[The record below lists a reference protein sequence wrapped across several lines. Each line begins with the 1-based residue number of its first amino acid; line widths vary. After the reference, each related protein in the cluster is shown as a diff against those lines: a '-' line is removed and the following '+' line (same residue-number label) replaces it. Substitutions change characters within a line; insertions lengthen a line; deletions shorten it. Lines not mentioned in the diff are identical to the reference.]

1 MTLVPMNKTSEP
13 KVSKVEDKS
22 SVTLTH
28 SEKEFEAAC
37 KDTQVVHCLV
47 VKDILVTE
55 NDLP

>member
-1 MTLVPMNKTSEP
+1 MNKRDP
-13 KVSKVEDKS
+13 KASKVKDKS
-22 SVTLTH
+22 FMTLTH